1 LNRFDEAEQANK
13 DLRTT
18 NPDAASAHFNNYF
31 FALQRGDR
39 TTMDSEVQWASGKPE
54 EADMTSTL
62 AATAM
67 FFGQLKKAED
77 LTRRALDLFKT
88 QDRKEN
94 AGQVMIV
101 LGSNAAL
108 FGKCQ
113 QAREHVTNGL
123 ALSRGRISTPL
134 AALVFA
140 TCNDLPRAQSLL
152 DESLKLYPKD
162 TIVASMVAPLI
173 RAEMERNHGNAA
185 EATQLLEAVRG
196 YDLGIVAGVGNNYL
210 RGSLYLLQRKGNE
223 AAGEFQK
230 IIDHR
235 GVDGISPLHT
245 LAHLGKAR
253 AAAISGDMATSRK
266 EYQDF
271 FAFWKD
277 ADQDLPILV
286 EAKKEYQQLK

>member
-1 LNRFDEAEQANK
+1 M
-13 DLRTT
+13 RTV
-18 NPDAASAHFNNYF
+18 NPDAPSVHFNNYF

-39 TTMDSEVQWASGKPE
+39 TTMDSEVQWANGKPE

-77 LTRRALDLFKT
+77 LARRAQDLFKT

-94 AGQVMIV
+94 ASQVLIV
-101 LGSNAAL
+101 FGSNEAV

-123 ALSRGRISTPL
+123 ALSRGRITIPG

-140 TCNDLPRAQSLL
+140 ACNDLPRAQALL
-152 DESLKLYPKD
+152 DESLKLYPRD
-162 TIVASMVAPLI
+162 TAVASMMAPLI
-173 RAEMERNHGNAA
+173 RAEMERNRGNASQS
-185 EATQLLEAVRG
+185 TQLLEAVRG
-196 YDLGIVAGVGNNYL
+196 YDLGLVAGLTNNYL
-210 RGSLYLLQRKGNE
+210 RGNLYLLQRKGNE
-223 AAGEFQK
+223 AAVEFQK

-235 GVDGISPLHT
+235 GVDGMSPLHAV
-245 LAHLGKAR
+245 AHLGRAR
-253 AAAISGDMATSRK
+253 AAAISGDMTTSRK

-277 ADQDLPILV
+277 ADQDLPILI
-286 EAKKEYQQLK
+286 EAKNEYQKLK